1 MAGPHGLHRSLPLG
15 PERLSGFFPVRST
28 VKNMPGQP
36 HEELRGSELR
46 HYQDGTFN
54 KLRDGELIGG
64 LELLSL
70 RRRRL
75 PHEGGHAE

>member
-1 MAGPHGLHRSLPLG
+1 MARPHGLHHNLPLG

-28 VKNMPGQP
+28 VKAGSAP
-36 HEELRGSELR
+36 RSKGSELR

-54 KLRDGELIGG
+54 KLRDGELVGG